1 LGYFFFQFIA
11 IFLIVYSLIIYK
23 N

>member
-1 LGYFFFQFIA
+1 LGYFFFQFRA
-11 IFLIVYSLIIYK
+11 IFLAVNRLIIYK

>member
-1 LGYFFFQFIA
+1 LGYFFFQFRA
-11 IFLIVYSLIIYK
+11 IFLIVNSLIIYK